1 MEETQSGVIMKDFKI
16 ENVQVDMYQFDEKYY
31 KWVDAIQSYIT
42 QE

>member
-31 KWVDAIQSYIT
+31 KSVDAIQSYIT